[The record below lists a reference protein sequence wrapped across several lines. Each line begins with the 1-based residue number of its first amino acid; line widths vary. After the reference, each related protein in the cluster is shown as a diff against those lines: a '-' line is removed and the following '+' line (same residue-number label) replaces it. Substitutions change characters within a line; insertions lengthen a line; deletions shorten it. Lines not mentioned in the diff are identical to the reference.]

1 MKMHKK
7 GLTLFL
13 TFVLLLASITPV
25 LADSQKKGTAKI
37 VRDNYGVPHIYAN
50 NNEDLYFTYGY
61 VMAEDRLFQLET
73 FRRGNNGT
81 VAEVFGEKFL
91 ARDQQMRRDGYT
103 DQEVQKMITKM
114 DGFSKKV
121 IRNFAAGISL
131 YVEEAL
137 KDPDE
142 KLSKEFHDY
151 KVTPKAWTEVDVLR
165 LFMSSMGVFMD
176 SEQEIQNAKIL
187 AQLEKQYGPEAAKK
201 MFDDIFWENDPASPT
216 TLPDDGAVNPVKKDT
231 KKTANQ
237 QFPGI
242 EKASET
248 FSEKR
253 NDFVVTSQELGLP
266 LKIGSNAVVIG
277 PGKSATGNALLMGG
291 PQYNFS
297 APGSVYEV
305 GLHAP
310 GIDIEGSGL
319 IGLPIIMFGTKENY
333 AFTSTYGVGN
343 LVDIF
348 VETLNPE
355 NSYQYLYKGKWL
367 DMEKKVE
374 TFTYRDS
381 EGNRQEVAKE
391 FYSTVHGPVNHFD
404 KENNTA
410 YSKAW
415 SFRGT
420 EAESWSAYLESNW
433 ANNMKEFHKEAKEMT
448 MSINWYYADK
458 EGNIGHF
465 YTGKYP
471 IRDERV
477 DLRLPTPGTGE
488 YEWKGFIDPKDHPYA
503 INPKTGYIVNWNN
516 RPASNWTN
524 GELSFMWGED
534 HRVQQFIDL
543 VNAKDKLTVDDIDD
557 INYHAS
563 YVNLRTKWFK
573 PMLMEALEKTNDPRY
588 QEVYEALQD
597 WNNLNEDNN
606 KDGMYDSPGLT
617 IFESW
622 WPLVVDNLYKAQLG
636 DAYASLKGIIDHR
649 YGSSLTLRALG
660 GNNGPL
666 KTNYPW
672 LNEDTDQ
679 FLLTALDQALE
690 KLEEEH
696 GTDISTWLKPARMMV
711 FTNTSLIGLPQY
723 GSETKLLEANRGSE
737 NHYIE
742 LTKNGPNGV
751 NVNPP
756 GQIGFIKKDGTM
768 HTHYEDQIEL
778 FANWEYKPVLFT
790 EQDVEKYAVST
801 KVLKI
806 KK

>member
-1 MKMHKK
+1 MFKK
-7 GLTLFL
+7 GITLFL
-13 TFVLLLASITPV
+13 TLILLLASITPV
-25 LADSQKKGTAKI
+25 LADSQKKGNARI

-50 NNEDLYFTYGY
+50 NVEDLYFTYGY
-61 VMAEDRLFQLET
+61 VMAQDRLFQLET

-81 VAEVFGEKFL
+81 IAEVFGEKFL

-103 DQEVQKMITKM
+103 DQEVQEMITNM
-114 DGFSKKV
+114 DNFSKKV
-121 IRNFAAGISL
+121 IRNFADGISL

-137 KDPDE
+137 KNPDE
-142 KLSKEFHDY
+142 RLSKEFHDY
-151 KVTPKAWTEVDVLR
+151 KVTPKEWTEVDVLR

-176 SEQEIQNAKIL
+176 SEQEIKNAQIL
-187 AQLEKQYGPEAAKK
+187 AQLEKQFGKETAKE
-201 MFDDIFWENDPASPT
+201 MFDDIFWENDPASPS
-216 TLPDDGAVNPVKKDT
+216 TLPDEGAVNPVKKDT
-231 KKTANQ
+231 KKAANQ

-242 EKASET
+242 EGASET
-248 FSEKR
+248 LSEKR
-253 NDFVVTSQELGLP
+253 DDFVSTSEELGLP

-277 PGKSATGNALLMGG
+277 PEKSATGNALLMGG

-310 GIDIEGSGL
+310 GFDIEGSGL
-319 IGLPIIMFGTKENY
+319 IGMPIIMFGTKENY

-355 NSYQYLYKGKWL
+355 NPHQYLYKGKWV
-367 DMEKKVE
+367 DMKKKVE
-374 TFTYRDS
+374 TFQYRDS
-381 EGNRQEVAKE
+381 NGELKEETKE
-391 FYSTVHGPVNHFD
+391 FYSTVHGPVTVID
-404 KENNTA
+404 EKNNTA

-420 EAESWSAYLESNW
+420 EAQSWSAYLKSNW
-433 ANNMKEFHKEAKEMT
+433 AETMKEFHEEAKDMT

-488 YEWKGFIDPKDHPYA
+488 YEWKGFIDPKKHPYG
-503 INPKTGYIVNWNN
+503 INPNTGYIVNWNN
-516 RPASNWTN
+516 RPASNWGN

-543 VNAKDKLTVDDIDD
+543 VNGKDKLTIDDIDD

-563 YVNLRTKWFK
+563 YVNLRTKKFK
-573 PMLMEALEKTNDPRY
+573 PMLMEALEKANNPKY
-588 QEVYEALQD
+588 QEVYQALED
-597 WNNLNEDNN
+597 WNNLNEDND
-606 KDGMYDSPGLT
+606 KDGLFDSPAVS
-617 IFESW
+617 IFEAW
-622 WPLVVDNLYKAQLG
+622 WPLVVDNLYQEKLG
-636 DAYASLKGIIDHR
+636 EAYGPLKGIIDHR
-649 YGSSLTLRALG
+649 YGSSLTLRVLG
-660 GNNGPL
+660 GSNGPL
-666 KTNYPW
+666 ETQYQW
-672 LNEDTDQ
+672 LNEDPDQ
-679 FLLTALDQALE
+679 VMLAALDQALQ
-690 KLEEEH
+690 KLEDEH
-696 GTDISTWLKPARMMV
+696 QSEDISQWLKPARMMV

-723 GSETKLLEANRGSE
+723 GSEIKFLEANRGSE

-742 LTKNGPNGV
+742 LTKNGPIGE

-756 GQIGFIKKDGTM
+756 GQIGFISKDGTL
-768 HTHYEDQIEL
+768 HKHYDDQIEL
-778 FANWEYKPVLFT
+778 FANWKYKPVLFT
-790 EQDVEKYAVST
+790 KQDVNKNAVST
-801 KVLKI
+801 TVLKI